1 MTDLRLN
8 FLLPVWLWASWSSA
22 LILSP
27 WRFSLTLFLGAVV
40 RIQWGTTVCKA
51 CDMDFGPCW
60 APVKPVGEEKGPGL
74 GGRKLKT
81 WFLGLC
87 FVTYKLNEHP
97 NIQWDKMHK
106 KITSSS
112 INVILESAL
121 QICHFHTANLPVMRI
136 SFVTRAWDGLN
147 SDPQPWDTSGMLG
160 QLAKLLLY
168 NAFIARVR
176 WSRHTLE
183 KLPAGWTTG

>member
-1 MTDLRLN
+1 MYICFPLKANNSLAAWEIFVKATYSHTGQGVLSFALEDSCSN
-8 FLLPVWLWASWSSA
+8 LLISAGWLQ
-22 LILSP
+22 P
-27 WRFSLTLFLGAVV
+27 WENY
-40 RIQWGTTVCKA
+40 II
-51 CDMDFGPCW
+51 
-60 APVKPVGEEKGPGL
+60 
-74 GGRKLKT
+74 
-81 WFLGLC
+81 FLGLC

-183 KLPAGWTTG
+183 NLPAGWTTG

>member
-1 MTDLRLN
+1 MWCWWGGWSGWGMYICFPLKANNSLAAWEIFVKATYSHTGQGVLSFALEDSCSN
-8 FLLPVWLWASWSSA
+8 LLISAGWLQ
-22 LILSP
+22 P
-27 WRFSLTLFLGAVV
+27 WENY
-40 RIQWGTTVCKA
+40 II
-51 CDMDFGPCW
+51 
-60 APVKPVGEEKGPGL
+60 
-74 GGRKLKT
+74 
-81 WFLGLC
+81 FLGLC